1 MTEERKKE
9 LSENYARVLEMIEAA
24 KKTRGGDKPVT
35 LLAATKTVPAE
46 DICYLIENCGLKLCG
61 ENHAQEFTDK
71 YDAVRAAGAEM
82 DFIGHLQTNKVKYI
96 VGKARLIHSL
106 DSIKLAEEINSRAEK
121 LGVEQKVLVEVNI
134 GEEENKTG
142 VNPGEVGEFLKELET
157 YPAIKVCGMMTMA
170 PKCEE
175 INEFRKYFKESY
187 RIFLDFFAK
196 KTHNIG
202 EPVLSMGM
210 SDSFECAIEEGA
222 DIVRLGSIIFGKRK
236 YKYWAYRS

>member
-35 LLAATKTVPAE
+35 LLTATKTVPAE

-236 YKYWAYRS
+236 YK

>member
-1 MTEERKKE
+1 M
-9 LSENYARVLEMIEAA
+9 
-24 KKTRGGDKPVT
+24 
-35 LLAATKTVPAE
+35 
-46 DICYLIENCGLKLCG
+46 ENCGLRLCG
-61 ENHAQEFTDK
+61 ENHAQEFADK

-106 DSIKLAEEINSRAEK
+106 DSIKLAEAINERAEK
-121 LGVEQKVLVEVNI
+121 LGVVQNVLVEINI

-142 VNPGEVGEFLKELET
+142 INPSDVEGFISQLKA
-157 YPAIKVCGMMTMA
+157 YPAINLCGMMTMA

-175 INEFRKYFKESY
+175 IQEFREYFKESY

-202 EPVLSMGM
+202 EPILSMGM

-222 DIVRLGSIIFGKRK
+222 NVVRLGSIIFGSR
-236 YKYWAYRS
+236 

>member
-1 MTEERKKE
+1 MTEEREKE

-236 YKYWAYRS
+236 YK